1 MSYSESLQPSSPDSP
16 EEKQSAVDAAAERR
30 ALRDRR
36 RKPTPAISRYTFRGR
51 RRGMRRATDP
61 RWNYYVDRPGLAAWL
76 SVGLLVLLSA
86 LDAIFT
92 VHLLRL
98 GGYEMNPFMRFILRF
113 GHGPFLAVKYGLT
126 ALGAFILLI
135 HKNFYLWTPAFSVRN
150 IVRFFIGMYLTLVV
164 YEIFLVF

>member
-1 MSYSESLQPSSPDSP
+1 MSFSESLRPSSKASP
-16 EEKQSAVDAAAERR
+16 ESGAPDERR
-30 ALRDRR
+30 AVPDRR
-36 RKPTPAISRYTFRGR
+36 RRPTPPISRYTFRGR
-51 RRGMRRATDP
+51 RRGSRRTSDP
-61 RWNYYVDRPGLAAWL
+61 RWNYYVDRPGTTAWL
-76 SVGLLVLLSA
+76 SVGLLVLLSS

-126 ALGAFILLI
+126 GLGAFILLI
-135 HKNFYLWTPAFSVRN
+135 HKNFYLWSPTFSVRN
-150 IVRFFIGMYLTLVV
+150 IVRFFIGMYLALVV